1 MKTKRM
7 IRNSLKVKRLILI
20 KILAITLVLVLASCI
35 KNKTDSQ
42 KLSTTPVSCQLDSGS
57 DLIVSKADG
66 VFKAHMTKSPVIIDG
81 CSKDAIWASVDWCD
95 MNYVWMGESVD
106 SIDYHGKFK
115 LAWDSQYLYVLVEVM
130 DEHLN
135 PTLGNGLENYW
146 KGDYVEVFI
155 DEDKSGGVHQFN
167 HQAFAYHVSTEG
179 HAIDKSKSKETVFFD
194 DHIKVERSQEGN
206 RHLWEM
212 AIKLFDNQ
220 FEESSIENIP
230 VKIVNQKS
238 IGFSIAYGDNDG
250 NNSREN
256 FMGSK
261 KTHGNNND
269 EGYINSD
276 VFGSI
281 LFVE

>member
-1 MKTKRM
+1 MP
-7 IRNSLKVKRLILI
+7 
-20 KILAITLVLVLASCI
+20 
-35 KNKTDSQ
+35 
-42 KLSTTPVSCQLDSGS
+42 STTNIRL
-57 DLIVSKADG
+57 
-66 VFKAHMTKSPVIIDG
+66 
-81 CSKDAIWASVDWCD
+81 DAIEEAIKDIKEGKIIIVVDDENRENEGDFVAAADKVTPEMINFMATNGRGLICTPITEKRCKELNLDLMVGINTDPLGTAFTVSV
-95 MNYVWMGESVD
+95 
-106 SIDYHGKFK
+106 DYHGKFK
-115 LAWDSQYLYVLVEVM
+115 LAWDSQYLYVLVEVI
-130 DEHLN
+130 DEYLN
-135 PTLGNGLENYW
+135 PTLGNGIENYW

-155 DEDKSGGVHQFN
+155 DEDKSGGLHQFN

-179 HAIDKSKSKETVFFD
+179 HAIDKSESKETIFFD
-194 DHIKVERSQEGN
+194 DHIRIERLQEGN

-220 FEESSIENIP
+220 FDENSTDNIP

-261 KTHGNNND
+261 KTHGINND
-269 EGYINSD
+269 EGYINAD

-281 LFVE
+281 LFIE